1 MKRILTY
8 FVLLFLMSPTALAQ
22 SWDDIKN
29 SSIYLWGEGSGAT
42 IGEADQNALAHLI
55 SKISVQV
62 KSEFE
67 QEDEEI
73 NRGGQMDAETRINF
87 RVKTYSQA
95 TLTNTEQLIISN
107 EPDAV
112 VGRYIKKSELNRIFE
127 GRKLKVID
135 MVEVGQR
142 AEKEGKVDDA
152 LRHYYWALML
162 LRSLPHSNEVKYQG
176 KGLAVWIPQQM
187 NNVFDDIKAEVT
199 NRNGNDVDLCFYFR
213 GKPVSSLDYTYNDG
227 RTWSSI
233 YSAKDGVG
241 VLELANSGLDHVQL
255 KYEYEYRGEARID
268 REIESVIGV
277 ERGVSMRKAT
287 QNVTLGKAAPAA
299 STASLTNMNSST
311 SNITSASSSAA
322 TPEDVAPLTHQS
334 IVAQSNMQV
343 IDNPQKYQAVV
354 DKVVAAIKN
363 RNYASANDCFTTE
376 GAEIYQQLIHYGQA
390 RIVGETT
397 CTFLPYRQWVMG
409 RSVPMS
415 FSFKNGL
422 RKSFVEDVVFTFD
435 KESGKICNL
444 TFGLGLTAERDILSK
459 SKWSDVQ
466 RMQVIDFM
474 ENYKTAF
481 ALKRL
486 DYLKSIFADDAVIIV
501 GRMVNKPK
509 AGMTDANTQS
519 YGNNKIVQFNRL
531 TKNQYMRNLEASFRS
546 NEFINIRFTNNEVRS
561 TKANDVFGI
570 QIKQDYYSSNYGDT
584 GYLFLMVDMRN
595 PDEPLIKI
603 RTWQPE
609 KDKVEGIYGLGHF

>member
-67 QEDEEI
+67 QVEDETVKGS
-73 NRGGQMDAETRINF
+73 GGIDAETRMNY

-127 GRKLKVID
+127 GRKLKVVD
-135 MVEVGQR
+135 MVEVAQR

-152 LRHYYWALML
+152 LRHYYWAYTL
-162 LRSLPHSNEVKYQG
+162 LRSLPHCNEVKWQD
-176 KGLAVWIPQQM
+176 KSLTVWLPQQM

-199 NRNGNDVDLCFYFR
+199 GRDGDNVDLRFTFR
-213 GKPVSSLDYTYNDG
+213 GRPVSSLDYTYFDG
-227 RTWSSI
+227 RMWSSI

-241 VLELANSGLDHVQL
+241 VLELSNGGLSHVQL
-255 KYEYEYRGEARID
+255 KYEFEYRNEARID
-268 REIESVIGV
+268 RELESVITV
-277 ERGVSMRKAT
+277 EKSIPMRKSYQDISIGKT
-287 QNVTLGKAAPAA
+287 QQAPVSQAQ
-299 STASLTNMNSST
+299 SQTASLSTQTTN
-311 SNITSASSSAA
+311 AEAA
-322 TPEDVAPLTHQS
+322 APLTHGS
-334 IVAQSNMQV
+334 IARQSNMAEV
-343 IDNPQKYQAVV
+343 SDGQKYQEVI
-354 DKVVAAIKN
+354 DKVVAAIKS
-363 RNYASANDCFTTE
+363 RNYTTVSDYFTAE
-376 GAEIYQQLIHYGQA
+376 GADIYRKLIHYGQA
-390 RIVGETT
+390 RIVGDTK

-444 TFGLGLTAERDILSK
+444 SFGLGLTAEQDIMSK
-459 SKWSDVQ
+459 GKWTDLQ
-466 RMQVIDFM
+466 RLQMLDFM

-501 GRMVNKPK
+501 GNMVKRP
-509 AGMTDANTQS
+509 AASMTDGRTMNF
-519 YGNNKIVQFNRL
+519 GNNKLVQFNRY
-531 TKNQYMRNLEASFRS
+531 TKNEYMRKLETSFRS

-561 TKANDVFGI
+561 TKTNDVFGI

-595 PDEPLIKI
+595 ADEPLIKI

-609 KDKVEGIYGLGHF
+609 KDKVEGIYGLEHF